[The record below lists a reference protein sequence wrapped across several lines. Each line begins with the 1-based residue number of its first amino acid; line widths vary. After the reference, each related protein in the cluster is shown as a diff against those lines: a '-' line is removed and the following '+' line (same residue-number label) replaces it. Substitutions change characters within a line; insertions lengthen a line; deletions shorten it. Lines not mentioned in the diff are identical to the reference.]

1 MLGNGFPALLARKYT
16 PEAVKE
22 LARLA
27 VNARSEAIRVA
38 AIRELFD
45 RGYGK
50 ATSPPVDVELP
61 VIGQWDGTDAVLR
74 AYRTIIEAVSD
85 GRVSP
90 AEALE
95 LFDLIEAQR
104 VAVNGLRTEA
114 QSQLISPLSSAR
126 LTGRAISSPPARSR
140 CSRRGWRS
148 RASAPSR
155 CRCFRSRPGSS
166 SRQQITTAAAGKS
179 PASRVPSAT
188 LTGDD
193 ADRATPPAED
203 RAGGS
208 PSCST
213 VAAGARSCSAR

>member
-74 AYRTIIEAVSD
+74 AYRTIIEAASD
-85 GRVSP
+85 GRVS
-90 AEALE
+90 
-95 LFDLIEAQR
+95 
-104 VAVNGLRTEA
+104 
-114 QSQLISPLSSAR
+114 
-126 LTGRAISSPPARSR
+126 TGR
-140 CSRRGWRS
+140 
-148 RASAPSR
+148 SALS
-155 CRCFRSRPGSS
+155 C
-166 SRQQITTAAAGKS
+166 
-179 PASRVPSAT
+179 
-188 LTGDD
+188 LT
-193 ADRATPPAED
+193 
-203 RAGGS
+203 
-208 PSCST
+208 
-213 VAAGARSCSAR
+213 